1 VSNRQVFFGIAA
13 LALHLSLVLATC
25 LQDLSATLG
34 GGQGVLSPSGKR
46 FLGFAGRASSYYLA
60 QSLPTANPV
69 RQTIT
74 TYTEITGIE
83 AGYSFF
89 APVVSGPSRLVFELH
104 YSNGRIEYD
113 VPAVGSAATGYR
125 ISTLLDHLAAVHYVR
140 LREALLQSLVEASH
154 REHPEAVL
162 IRAVFGVADL
172 VSAKEYR
179 AGRRTSYRPLYVYD
193 FRFDGVTPGV
203 TDPLDR

>member
-1 VSNRQVFFGIAA
+1 MFLWIAA

-25 LQDLSATLG
+25 LQDLFATLG
-34 GGQGVLSPSGKR
+34 GEQSALSASSK
-46 FLGFAGRASSYYLA
+46 LALKFASRASSHFLG
-60 QSLPTANPV
+60 QSFSNANPI

-74 TYTEITGIE
+74 TYTNITGIE

-89 APVVSGPSRLVFELH
+89 APVVSGPNKLVFELH
-104 YSNGRIEYD
+104 YPDGRIEYD

-154 REHPEAVL
+154 REHPQAVL

-172 VSAKEYR
+172 VSATEYR
-179 AGRRTSYRPLYVYD
+179 AGKRTSYRPLYVYD
-193 FRFDGVTPGV
+193 FQFGGESRHP
-203 TDPLDR
+203 DR

>member
-1 VSNRQVFFGIAA
+1 MFLWIAA

-25 LQDLSATLG
+25 LQDLFATLG
-34 GGQGVLSPSGKR
+34 GEQSALSASSK
-46 FLGFAGRASSYYLA
+46 LALKFASRASSHFLG
-60 QSLPTANPV
+60 QSFSNANPI

-74 TYTEITGIE
+74 TYTNITGIE

-104 YSNGRIEYD
+104 YLDGRIEYD

-154 REHPEAVL
+154 REHPQAVL

-179 AGRRTSYRPLYVYD
+179 AGKRTSYRPLYVYD
-193 FRFDGVTPGV
+193 FQFGGESRHP
-203 TDPLDR
+203 DR

>member
-1 VSNRQVFFGIAA
+1 VFKRKVFFGIAA
-13 LALHLSLVLATC
+13 LALHLILILATC

-34 GGQGVLSPSGKR
+34 GEQGTLSRSSKR
-46 FLGFAGRASSYYLA
+46 LLASAGRASSHFLG
-60 QSLPTANPV
+60 QSLSSANPI
-69 RQTIT
+69 RQAIA
-74 TYTEITGIE
+74 TYTDSTGIE

-89 APVVSGPSRLVFELH
+89 APVVSGPNKLVFELH
-104 YSNGRIEYD
+104 YPDGRIEYD

-154 REHPEAVL
+154 REHPQAVL

-172 VSAKEYR
+172 VSATEYR
-179 AGRRTSYRPLYVYD
+179 AGKRTSYRPLYVYD
-193 FRFDGVTPGV
+193 FQFGGESRHP
-203 TDPLDR
+203 DR

>member
-1 VSNRQVFFGIAA
+1 MFLWIAA
-13 LALHLSLVLATC
+13 AALHLSLVLATC

-34 GGQGVLSPSGKR
+34 GEQSVLSPSMKR
-46 FLGFAGRASSYYLA
+46 FLKLASRASSHLLGEDL
-60 QSLPTANPV
+60 STANPV

-74 TYTEITGIE
+74 TYTNITGIE

-104 YSNGRIEYD
+104 YTDGRTEYD
-113 VPAVGSAATGYR
+113 VPAVGSAAVGYR

-154 REHPEAVL
+154 REHPQAVL

-179 AGRRTSYRPLYVYD
+179 AGKRTSYRPLYVYD
-193 FRFDGVTPGV
+193 FQFGGEIRQP
-203 TDPLDR
+203 DR

>member
-1 VSNRQVFFGIAA
+1 VFLWIAA

-25 LQDLSATLG
+25 LQDLFATLG
-34 GGQGVLSPSGKR
+34 GEQSALSASSK
-46 FLGFAGRASSYYLA
+46 LALKFASRASSHFLG
-60 QSLPTANPV
+60 QSFSNANPI

-74 TYTEITGIE
+74 TYTNITGIE

-89 APVVSGPSRLVFELH
+89 APVVSGPNKLVFELH
-104 YSNGRIEYD
+104 YPDGRIEYD

-154 REHPEAVL
+154 REHPQAVL

-179 AGRRTSYRPLYVYD
+179 TGKRTSYRPLYVYD
-193 FRFDGVTPGV
+193 FQFSGESRHP
-203 TDPLDR
+203 DR